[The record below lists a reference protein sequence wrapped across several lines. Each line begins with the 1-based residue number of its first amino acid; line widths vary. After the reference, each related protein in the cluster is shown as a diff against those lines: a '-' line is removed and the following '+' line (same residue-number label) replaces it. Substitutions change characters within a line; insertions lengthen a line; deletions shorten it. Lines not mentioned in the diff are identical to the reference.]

1 MSCKVSF
8 IGLGVMGYPMAG
20 YISKAGHNVTVY
32 NRTKSKAEKW
42 IKQYKGTIAETPE
55 EAAKDSDFV
64 FTCVGND
71 NDLNEVAFGNKGIF
85 NTINPSVY
93 ESRSNP
99 VKPKAT
105 YAQKDLKDWSLIR
118 GITVNWPDVFPVN
131 SVKAMRGVFF
141 AQERNKVPEYVE
153 LVFYSYWTNNL
164 DISLDKVL
172 AKIVE
177 ELGWSSDQFI
187 SFINLESTKQHLKL
201 NTEELAKR
209 GGFGSPTM
217 FVDGENMFF
226 GNDRL
231 NLIN

>member
-1 MSCKVSF
+1 MS
-8 IGLGVMGYPMAG
+8 
-20 YISKAGHNVTVY
+20 N
-32 NRTKSKAEKW
+32 TKSKLEFFFDCSSPWTYLAFKEIEKLCSRLNLELVW
-42 IKQYKGTIAETPE
+42 KPIL
-55 EAAKDSDFV
+55 
-64 FTCVGND
+64 VG
-71 NDLNEVAFGNKGIF
+71 GIF

-99 VKPKAT
+99 VKPKAS
-105 YAQKDLKDWSLIR
+105 YSRKDLNDWSLIR

-131 SVKAMRGVFF
+131 SVKAMRGVLF
-141 AQERNKVPEYVE
+141 ALERNKVSEYVE
-153 LVFYSYWTNNL
+153 LVFCSYWTNNL

-177 ELGWSSDQFI
+177 ELGWSSNKFI
-187 SFINLESTKQHLKL
+187 SFINLESTKEALKL

-217 FVDGENMFF
+217 YVDGENMFF

-231 NLIN
+231 NLIEELLNR

>member
-1 MSCKVSF
+1 M
-8 IGLGVMGYPMAG
+8 
-20 YISKAGHNVTVY
+20 N
-32 NRTKSKAEKW
+32 NTKGKLEFFFDCSSPWTYLAFKEIENLCSRLNLELVWKP
-42 IKQYKGTIAETPE
+42 IL
-55 EAAKDSDFV
+55 
-64 FTCVGND
+64 VG
-71 NDLNEVAFGNKGIF
+71 GIF

-99 VKPKAT
+99 VKPKAS
-105 YAQKDLKDWSLIR
+105 YSQKDLNDWSLIR

-141 AQERNKVPEYVE
+141 ALERNKVSEYVE

-177 ELGWSSDQFI
+177 ELAWSSDKFI
-187 SFINLESTKQHLKL
+187 SYINLESTKEALKL

-217 FVDGENMFF
+217 FIDGENMFF

-231 NLIN
+231 NLIEELLNR

>member
-1 MSCKVSF
+1 MS
-8 IGLGVMGYPMAG
+8 
-20 YISKAGHNVTVY
+20 N
-32 NRTKSKAEKW
+32 TKGKLEFFFDCSSPWTYLAFKEIENLCSRLNLELVWKP
-42 IKQYKGTIAETPE
+42 IL
-55 EAAKDSDFV
+55 
-64 FTCVGND
+64 VG
-71 NDLNEVAFGNKGIF
+71 GIF

-99 VKPKAT
+99 VPPKAS
-105 YAQKDLKDWSLIR
+105 YSQKDLNDWSLIR
-118 GITVNWPDVFPVN
+118 GITVNWPDIFPVN

-141 AQERNKVPEYVE
+141 ALERNKVSEYVE

-164 DISLDKVL
+164 DISLDEVL
-172 AKIVE
+172 VKIVE

-187 SFINLESTKQHLKL
+187 SFINLESTKEALKL

-217 FVDGENMFF
+217 FVDDENMFF

-231 NLIN
+231 NLIEELLNR

>member
-1 MSCKVSF
+1 MS
-8 IGLGVMGYPMAG
+8 
-20 YISKAGHNVTVY
+20 N
-32 NRTKSKAEKW
+32 TKRKLEFFFDCSSPWTYLAFKEIEKLCSRLNLELVW
-42 IKQYKGTIAETPE
+42 KPIL
-55 EAAKDSDFV
+55 
-64 FTCVGND
+64 VG
-71 NDLNEVAFGNKGIF
+71 GIF

-99 VKPKAT
+99 VKPKAS
-105 YAQKDLKDWSLIR
+105 YSRKALNDWSLIR

-141 AQERNKVPEYVE
+141 ALERNKVSEYVE
-153 LVFYSYWTNNL
+153 LVFYSYWTSNL
-164 DISLDKVL
+164 DISLDEVL
-172 AKIVE
+172 VKIVE
-177 ELGWSSDQFI
+177 ELGWSSDNFI
-187 SFINLESTKQHLKL
+187 SFIDLESTKEALKL

-231 NLIN
+231 NLIEELLNQ

>member
-1 MSCKVSF
+1 MS
-8 IGLGVMGYPMAG
+8 
-20 YISKAGHNVTVY
+20 N
-32 NRTKSKAEKW
+32 TKRKLEFFFDCSSPWTYLAFKEIENLCSRLNLELVWKP
-42 IKQYKGTIAETPE
+42 IL
-55 EAAKDSDFV
+55 
-64 FTCVGND
+64 VG
-71 NDLNEVAFGNKGIF
+71 GIF

-99 VKPKAT
+99 VKPKAS
-105 YAQKDLKDWSLIR
+105 YSQKDLNDWSLIR

-141 AQERNKVPEYVE
+141 ALERNKVSEYTE

-164 DISLDKVL
+164 DISLDEVMI
-172 AKIVE
+172 KIVE
-177 ELGWSSDQFI
+177 ELGWSSGEFI
-187 SFINLESTKQHLKL
+187 SFINLESTKEALKL

-209 GGFGSPTM
+209 GGFGSPTI

-231 NLIN
+231 NLIEELLNH

>member
-1 MSCKVSF
+1 MS
-8 IGLGVMGYPMAG
+8 
-20 YISKAGHNVTVY
+20 N
-32 NRTKSKAEKW
+32 TKGKLEFF
-42 IKQYKGTIAETPE
+42 
-55 EAAKDSDFV
+55 FV
-64 FTCVGND
+64 CSSPWTYLAFKEIENLSSRLNLELVWKPILVG
-71 NDLNEVAFGNKGIF
+71 GIF

-99 VKPKAT
+99 VKPKAS
-105 YAQKDLKDWSLIR
+105 YSRKDLNDWSLIR
-118 GITVNWPDVFPVN
+118 GITVNWPDIFPVN

-141 AQERNKVPEYVE
+141 AQERNEVSEYVE

-177 ELGWSSDQFI
+177 ELSWSSDKFI
-187 SFINLESTKQHLKL
+187 SYINLESTKEALKL

-217 FVDGENMFF
+217 FVNDKNMFF

-231 NLIN
+231 NLIEELLNR

>member
-1 MSCKVSF
+1 MS
-8 IGLGVMGYPMAG
+8 
-20 YISKAGHNVTVY
+20 N
-32 NRTKSKAEKW
+32 TKSKLEFFFDCSSPWTYLAFKEIENLSSRLNLELVWKP
-42 IKQYKGTIAETPE
+42 IL
-55 EAAKDSDFV
+55 
-64 FTCVGND
+64 VG
-71 NDLNEVAFGNKGIF
+71 GIF

-99 VKPKAT
+99 VKPKAS
-105 YAQKDLKDWSLIR
+105 YSRKDLNDWSLIR

-141 AQERNKVPEYVE
+141 ALERNKVSEYVE

-177 ELGWSSDQFI
+177 ELGWSSDKFI
-187 SFINLESTKQHLKL
+187 SYINLESTKEALKL

-217 FVDGENMFF
+217 FVDDKNIFF

-231 NLIN
+231 NLIEELLNR

>member
-1 MSCKVSF
+1 MS
-8 IGLGVMGYPMAG
+8 
-20 YISKAGHNVTVY
+20 N
-32 NRTKSKAEKW
+32 TKGKLEFFFDCSSPWTYLAFKEIEKLCSRLNLELVW
-42 IKQYKGTIAETPE
+42 KPIL
-55 EAAKDSDFV
+55 
-64 FTCVGND
+64 VG
-71 NDLNEVAFGNKGIF
+71 GIF

-99 VKPKAT
+99 VKPKAS
-105 YAQKDLKDWSLIR
+105 YSRKDLNDWSLIR

-141 AQERNKVPEYVE
+141 ALNRNIVSEYVE

-164 DISLDKVL
+164 DISLDEVMI
-172 AKIVE
+172 KIVE
-177 ELGWSSDQFI
+177 ELGWSSEKFI
-187 SFINLESTKQHLKL
+187 SFINLESTKEALKQ

-217 FVDGENMFF
+217 FVDDENMFF

-231 NLIN
+231 NLIEELLNR

>member
-1 MSCKVSF
+1 MS
-8 IGLGVMGYPMAG
+8 
-20 YISKAGHNVTVY
+20 N
-32 NRTKSKAEKW
+32 TKSKLEFFFDCSSPWTYLAFIENLCSRLNLELVWKP
-42 IKQYKGTIAETPE
+42 IL
-55 EAAKDSDFV
+55 
-64 FTCVGND
+64 VG
-71 NDLNEVAFGNKGIF
+71 GIF

-99 VKPKAT
+99 VKPKAS
-105 YAQKDLKDWSLIR
+105 YSQKDLNDWSLIR

-141 AQERNKVPEYVE
+141 ALERNKVSEYVE

-164 DISLDKVL
+164 DISLDEVL
-172 AKIVE
+172 VKIVE
-177 ELGWSSDQFI
+177 ELGWSSDNFI
-187 SFINLESTKQHLKL
+187 SFINLESTKEALKL

-217 FVDGENMFF
+217 FVDDKNMFF

-231 NLIN
+231 NLIEELLNR

>member
-1 MSCKVSF
+1 MS
-8 IGLGVMGYPMAG
+8 
-20 YISKAGHNVTVY
+20 N
-32 NRTKSKAEKW
+32 TKGKLEFFFDCSSPWTYLAFKEIENLCARLNLELVWKP
-42 IKQYKGTIAETPE
+42 IL
-55 EAAKDSDFV
+55 
-64 FTCVGND
+64 VG
-71 NDLNEVAFGNKGIF
+71 GIF

-99 VKPKAT
+99 VKPKAS
-105 YAQKDLKDWSLIR
+105 YSQKDLNDWSLIR

-141 AQERNKVPEYVE
+141 ALERNKVSEYVE

-177 ELGWSSDQFI
+177 ELGWSSDKFI
-187 SFINLESTKQHLKL
+187 SYINLESTKEALKL

-231 NLIN
+231 NLMEELLNQ